1 MLASASIFNSL
12 AGIAVDVIS
21 LFMALLSS
29 RGISTPSLQAQGE
42 QRRFFYFNNDRDIP
56 RHFTGRGYRGKAM
69 VICVDKATAVRMY
82 DKVQAHWEKY
92 LEELKQKVATAPA
105 DKHDAIVE
113 KIAFMETTDMAVIVS
128 QAQNEIAD
136 LKAKGL
142 DIVPHRQRM
151 LKEDLEEAFKDEKNP
166 LRIAFVCAMWI
177 TGFDAPA
184 CSTIYLDKPMKGHTL
199 MQTIARANRV
209 APGKSAGLIVDY
221 VGIFRNLQ
229 KALAIYAK
237 QRGGETELPIKD
249 KQALLDALADALK
262 EARGFCAEY
271 GIDLGAIRATE
282 GFARIAK
289 LDDAVEAVIIPDEV
303 RKRFLAMANR
313 AARIYKAILPDP
325 VAKDFA
331 PETVLLAV
339 IASKIRIL
347 TPKPDISEVMDDVEA
362 LLNDS
367 IATEPYHIEAQEKP
381 APLVDLTKIDFEK
394 LAKEFETSR
403 KRTEAEKLQALISKK
418 LGDMLR
424 ANKSRVNFLEKFQL
438 MIEEYNAGSKNIEQF
453 FAELMAFAQN
463 LSDEEKRGIAEG
475 LTEEELALFDIL
487 TKPEPRLSR
496 KEEEEVKNV
505 AKTLLQTL
513 KREKLVLDW
522 REKQQARAA
531 VRKTIGRTLTRAL
544 PSVYTEDMR
553 NAKSDRAYAHI
564 YDGYFGAGR
573 SIYQDAHV

>member
-1 MLASASIFNSL
+1 
-12 AGIAVDVIS
+12 
-21 LFMALLSS
+21 
-29 RGISTPSLQAQGE
+29 
-42 QRRFFYFNNDRDIP
+42 
-56 RHFTGRGYRGKAM
+56 
-69 VICVDKATAVRMY
+69 
-82 DKVQAHWEKY
+82 
-92 LEELKQKVATAPA
+92 
-105 DKHDAIVE
+105 
-113 KIAFMETTDMAVIVS
+113 
-128 QAQNEIAD
+128 
-136 LKAKGL
+136 
-142 DIVPHRQRM
+142 
-151 LKEDLEEAFKDEKNP
+151 
-166 LRIAFVCAMWI
+166 
-177 TGFDAPA
+177 
-184 CSTIYLDKPMKGHTL
+184 
-199 MQTIARANRV
+199 MQ
-209 APGKSAGLIVDY
+209 S
-221 VGIFRNLQ
+221 
-229 KALAIYAK
+229 
-237 QRGGETELPIKD
+237 E
-249 KQALLDALADALK
+249 
-262 EARGFCAEY
+262 
-271 GIDLGAIRATE
+271 
-282 GFARIAK
+282 
-289 LDDAVEAVIIPDEV
+289 
-303 RKRFLAMANR
+303 
-313 AARIYKAILPDP
+313 
-325 VAKDFA
+325 
-331 PETVLLAV
+331 
-339 IASKIRIL
+339 IRIL

-362 LLNDS
+362 LLNNS

-553 NAKSDRAYAHI
+553 NAEKRSRICAHLRRLLWRRPEHLPRRSRVGKEFGPRVAKIREPPTPRQSLSIHAASHIRRRALI
-564 YDGYFGAGR
+564 SCFGITPLLLTRTVCCRFEHQSERYLYCHPNQAL
-573 SIYQDAHV
+573 